1 MRFRLR
7 KGYYKDPFFW
17 IVILVF
23 ILTMAVFVYGF

>member
-7 KGYYKDPFFW
+7 KGFYKDAFFW

-23 ILTMAVFVYGF
+23 VLTVVVFTYGF